1 MEEKYMSIFNGCKC
15 EGCGETAEMY
25 LGLHHLDGSGNERH
39 ITGMIGDISM
49 NEKLCEELA
58 NSVLV
63 CDDCHNLI
71 HEIGIDSVIG
81 DISIYQN
88 TIHL

>member
-1 MEEKYMSIFNGCKC
+1 MSVIPQHSHSN
-15 EGCGETAEMY
+15 
-25 LGLHHLDGSGNERH
+25 LDL
-39 ITGMIGDISM
+39 IS
-49 NEKLCEELA
+49 A
-58 NSVLV
+58 YQDFIRFWWDLV